1 MQEKNQELYDMMKRI
16 TTFGDTF
23 LSNMNSWYVHIVA
36 ISQRFTQLKWDIFHA
51 YQEGDY
57 ASAFTMIEE
66 YTENLEDVEIA
77 YAEWQKEQVDQ
88 RVDEYMRWFLDMV
101 HTAPQEI
108 TLEQKK
114 ELDHLQDFFWWFD
127 TKDGHVMSRMVYKSL
142 KWLELVIILVLVEI
156 FWAML
161 LDIIPMDEK
170 HFLLMTFFAILWIS
184 LYLLRKTRYKRW
196 LLFVILLFVGVYYYI
211 LPKLT

>member
-1 MQEKNQELYDMMKRI
+1 
-16 TTFGDTF
+16 
-23 LSNMNSWYVHIVA
+23 
-36 ISQRFTQLKWDIFHA
+36 
-51 YQEGDY
+51 
-57 ASAFTMIEE
+57 
-66 YTENLEDVEIA
+66 
-77 YAEWQKEQVDQ
+77 
-88 RVDEYMRWFLDMV
+88 MRWFLDMV